1 VSEILVLINI
11 DRRRRADIGRERR
24 ARNRARILEA
34 ARTLFTS
41 EPIASVTVDDV
52 MRQARLSRGAFYS
65 HFRSLD
71 ELWASV
77 ALDVASAVRRF
88 GRTGVVAADPVARIA
103 AGCAAFI
110 DEAQRDP
117 DWGALF
123 ARGVSAFPIVAN
135 AARERL
141 TESLRLAEGEGRLT
155 PFSLEVGFDLVFGAV
170 LEAMRLASDARLS
183 PRDVPDIVGGILRA
197 LGVPASEVELA
208 LRQLDHETTQ
218 KRDAASES
226 ITN

>member
-1 VSEILVLINI
+1 MNI
-11 DRRRRADIGRERR
+11 DRKRRAEIGRERR
-24 ARNRARILEA
+24 ARNRDRILKA
-34 ARTLFTS
+34 AGTLFTS
-41 EPIASVTVDDV
+41 EPIASITIDCV

-71 ELWASV
+71 ELWAAV
-77 ALDVASAVRRF
+77 ASDVASAVKRF
-88 GRTGVVAADPVARIA
+88 GRTGVVSADPVTRIA

-110 DEAQRDP
+110 GEALRDP

-123 ARGVSAFPIVAN
+123 ARGVSAFPSVAS

-141 TESLRLAEGEGRLT
+141 TESLRLAEGEGRLSS
-155 PFSLEVGFDLVFGAV
+155 FSREVGFDLVFGAV
-170 LEAMRLASDARLS
+170 VEAMRSASDRRLS

-197 LGVPASEVELA
+197 LGVETSEVDLA
-208 LRQLDHETTQ
+208 LRQLGEQTAP
-218 KRDAASES
+218 KRDAASET